1 MGYTRK
7 LDIIFPSILISLMPL
22 FLMTGPFLSDLSLVI
37 VIFFYLFNSIKE
49 KNYSL
54 FRSFFFK
61 IFLFFYA
68 YLIFNSIFNF
78 YDYNNLRVSI
88 SYLRFGLYVL
98 AVIYFLRKNE
108 KIIYWLFC
116 CFFVCF
122 SILVI
127 DGFYQYFFGINL
139 TGYSLGHEKRVSS
152 FFYDE
157 FILGSY
163 LARLSPIF
171 FGLAFYLSKTKK
183 KLLLYFF
190 ILFIFTQTLIFL
202 SGERAAFFFS
212 LMTTLFIVLMIAGY
226 KKMKFF
232 VIFFPIVLI
241 LLISIFNSKA
251 KERIIDETLT
261 SIGINSKEK
270 NIFSKHHESHYM
282 TAYNMYLDNKFVGI
296 GLRNFRNFC
305 SNPKYKIDE
314 KSCSTHPHNTYI
326 QLLAETGLIG
336 FMFGIIL
343 FFYFCY
349 HSLIHFKKKYLDKE
363 TLFNNFEI
371 CLLSSILVTLW
382 PFIPTGNFFNNW
394 LSIVYFYPVGF
405 LLWSMNKN

>member
-1 MGYTRK
+1 M
-7 LDIIFPSILISLMPL
+7 
-22 FLMTGPFLSDLSLVI
+22 
-37 VIFFYLFNSIKE
+37 
-49 KNYSL
+49 
-54 FRSFFFK
+54 
-61 IFLFFYA
+61 
-68 YLIFNSIFNF
+68 
-78 YDYNNLRVSI
+78 
-88 SYLRFGLYVL
+88 
-98 AVIYFLRKNE
+98 
-108 KIIYWLFC
+108 
-116 CFFVCF
+116 
-122 SILVI
+122 
-127 DGFYQYFFGINL
+127 
-139 TGYSLGHEKRVSS
+139 
-152 FFYDE
+152 
-157 FILGSY
+157 
-163 LARLSPIF
+163 ARLSPIF

-202 SGERAAFFFS
+202 SGERAAFVFS

-261 SIGINSKEK
+261 SIGINSKEM
-270 NIFSKHHESHYM
+270 NIFSRHHESHYM

-349 HSLIHFKKKYLDKE
+349 HSLIHLKK
-363 TLFNNFEI
+363 NI
-371 CLLSSILVTLW
+371 
-382 PFIPTGNFFNNW
+382 
-394 LSIVYFYPVGF
+394 
-405 LLWSMNKN
+405 